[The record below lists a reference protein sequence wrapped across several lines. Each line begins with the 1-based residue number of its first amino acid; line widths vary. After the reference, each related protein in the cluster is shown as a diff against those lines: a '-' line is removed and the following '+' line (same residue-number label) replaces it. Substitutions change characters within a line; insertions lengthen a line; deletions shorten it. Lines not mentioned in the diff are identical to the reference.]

1 MAGTPPFCF
10 FFRLELGKSDALK
23 RAVCLSS
30 FIISYGALPR
40 AVKQGSS
47 LTILEERDTRNQ
59 TRKEANEKSEKRIR
73 VKTSI
78 FGLQFHDRQDRC

>member
-1 MAGTPPFCF
+1 MW
-10 FFRLELGKSDALK
+10 LEHLLFGDYSVWMRKSDALK

-73 VKTSI
+73 VKNEYFRTTVS
-78 FGLQFHDRQDRC
+78 

>member
-1 MAGTPPFCF
+1 M
-10 FFRLELGKSDALK
+10 RKSDALK